1 MFVACQPPHPG
12 RLARNP
18 VTASATEEHEVYR
31 LCRYKKKSTLVPQ
44 FCRYIHNV
52 KVCFQERIIIIYYKE
67 ELLLLS
73 LLFLII
79 KEELIYINY
88 NKELGCIFL
97 L

>member
-1 MFVACQPPHPG
+1 MKYIDFV
-12 RLARNP
+12 
-18 VTASATEEHEVYR
+18 VT
-31 LCRYKKKSTLVPQ
+31 KKKSTLVPQ

-67 ELLLLS
+67 ELLLSS